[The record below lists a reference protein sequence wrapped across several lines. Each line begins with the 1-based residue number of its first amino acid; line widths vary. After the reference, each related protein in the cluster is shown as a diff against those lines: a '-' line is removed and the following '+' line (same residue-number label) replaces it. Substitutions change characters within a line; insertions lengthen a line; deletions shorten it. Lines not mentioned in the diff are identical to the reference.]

1 MLATGFGDP
10 VLMVRPHSARL
21 SDRSGRTLGA
31 RGDQPS
37 GIRWPG
43 TVNQA
48 RAFTGGSA
56 SIHCRTLFGDVQR
69 DPRSTAHGAPLYFRA
84 IVSPSGHGRIEVSVP
99 SGADDVLSIPSRWL
113 LPVLVPAHG
122 HQHSPTCNASTLHRR
137 RLDQLQVP
145 APSATDL
152 ARCSLSRS
160 PVRLAVFKMM
170 HRSGGRQGCGQL
182 LTAFA
187 AFSSTLRSLTVN
199 GPPRTSPRPFGHP

>member
-1 MLATGFGDP
+1 MLAAGFGDP

-21 SDRSGRTLGA
+21 SIALVERSA

-48 RAFTGGSA
+48 RAFTAGSA
-56 SIHCRTLFGDVQR
+56 SIRCRPLLGGAQGNS
-69 DPRSTAHGAPLYFRA
+69 RSTAHRAPLYFRA
-84 IVSPSGHGRIEVSVP
+84 IVSPSGHGRIEDSVP
-99 SGADDVLSIPSRWL
+99 SGVGDVLCISCRWL

-122 HQHSPTCNASTLHRR
+122 HQHSPTCDAGTLHRR
-137 RLDQLQVP
+137 RPDQTQVP
-145 APSATDL
+145 VPSATEL

-160 PVRLAVFKMM
+160 PMWLAVFKMM

-182 LTAFA
+182 LAAFA
-187 AFSSTLRSLTVN
+187 AFSSTLGSLTVT
-199 GPPRTSPRPFGHP
+199 GPARTSPRPDGHP